1 MRYIKRDGQP
11 IQVRGQEADASA
23 KDEIREVVESGPRPL
38 SAVLDSLAQRA
49 STVEGPLEDIWEEI
63 REDMVRGVEI
73 ASHAHDRPPHDH

>member
-11 IQVRGQEADASA
+11 IQ
-23 KDEIREVVESGPRPL
+23 IRENEARTSAPAEVAEMPESGPRPL

-49 STVEGPLEDIWEEI
+49 STMEGPLEEVWDEI

-73 ASHAHDRPPHDH
+73 ASHAPNRRPHNH